1 VRAAAAAVPGTSVG
15 VVLVSHDTREEL
27 LGALAS
33 LAADTA
39 SALHLDIVVV
49 DTGSVDGTAHAVAA
63 AWPEV
68 RVLQLV
74 NTGFA
79 RAANAGMRV
88 TRGWAVVVAN
98 ADVRFEPGAV
108 DALVGALARDPAL
121 AAVGPAVRYPDGT
134 LQASARR
141 RPGTVTAVAH
151 ALLGRWLPENRW
163 TVHYHGRDLDP
174 DLPRDVDWLSGCA
187 LVFRRAAI
195 EPLGGFDPGY
205 FLYVEDV
212 DLAERLRAA
221 GWRLR
226 YEPAARVRHRVGA
239 STGQARWSSL
249 RHHARSLNR
258 YLAARMSGPV
268 RMLRPLLP
276 PVLLAWAV
284 VTAVAER
291 CGRGRSTTGERQ
303 HGGSDHDRR
312 R

>member
-1 VRAAAAAVPGTSVG
+1 MTAVTGAVPVASVG
-15 VVLVSHDTREEL
+15 VVLVTHDTREEV

-49 DTGSVDGTAHAVAA
+49 DTGSADGTADAVAA

-68 RVLQLV
+68 RVLRLV

-88 TRGWAVVVAN
+88 ARGPAVVVAN
-98 ADVRFEPGAV
+98 ADVRFEPGAL
-108 DALVGALARDPAL
+108 DALVGALDRDPGL
-121 AAVGPAVRYPDGT
+121 GAVGPAVRYPDGA

-174 DLPRDVDWLSGCA
+174 SLPRDVDWLSGCA
-187 LVFRRAAI
+187 VLLRRAAV

-239 STGQARWSSL
+239 STARARGAAL
-249 RHHARSLNR
+249 RHHARSLDR

-268 RMLRPLLP
+268 RVLRPALP
-276 PVLLAWAV
+276 PMLLAWAV

-291 CGRGRSTTGERQ
+291 FGRGRSTTGERQ